1 VAFYSGYTS
10 EANTLSDQVTDVLRT
25 ITGARAISGGLTQDF
40 RKSGLLSVFLHRSQN
55 LSTVKDL
62 LAKETWIDL
71 ANVEFRFVDG
81 FAGEKYLIEIEATAL
96 AG

>member
-1 VAFYSGYTS
+1 M
-10 EANTLSDQVTDVLRT
+10 DVLRT
-25 ITGARAISGGLTQDF
+25 ITGARAISGGLTHDF
-40 RKSGLLSVFLHRSQN
+40 RKSGRLSVFLHRTQS

-71 ANVEFRFVDG
+71 AKVEFRFVDG

>member
-1 VAFYSGYTS
+1 M
-10 EANTLSDQVTDVLRT
+10 DVLRT